1 MFENSQ
7 SRWPVQLAVATL
19 LILNTA
25 VPRTEDLCL
34 RYSLYS
40 RDNPTPPAKTVKY
53 WSTYNFRPGQDQH
66 MIFFDSQSEKRVSNS
81 SSVVGLNMHCACIK
95 YILLHKCLKM
105 KFSFHIIHAYIC
117 RDMLLLWNFNNLN
130 IYIKIK
136 FKSMLIIAC
145 NWHMSSLI
153 LLIPE
158 ASHQMR
164 DWLQPDDPT

>member
-1 MFENSQ
+1 
-7 SRWPVQLAVATL
+7 
-19 LILNTA
+19 
-25 VPRTEDLCL
+25 
-34 RYSLYS
+34 
-40 RDNPTPPAKTVKY
+40 
-53 WSTYNFRPGQDQH
+53 
-66 MIFFDSQSEKRVSNS
+66 
-81 SSVVGLNMHCACIK
+81 
-95 YILLHKCLKM
+95 M

-136 FKSMLIIAC
+136 FKSMLIIDC